1 VARKKW
7 VFPLTFAYMNKDTI
21 WYEVV
26 GKKWLS
32 YHDKKGALKPQFKDY
47 WDKEADID
55 LKRFER
61 ACKKQEAK
69 ERKWYNREN
78 W

>member
-1 VARKKW
+1 MKS
-7 VFPLTFAYMNKDTI
+7 KDTI

-32 YHDKKGALKPQFKDY
+32 YHDKEGRLKPQFKDY

-55 LKRFER
+55 IKLFER
-61 ACKKQEAK
+61 ALRKEEAK
-69 ERKWYNREN
+69 EHKAFDRITRHDW
-78 W
+78 